1 MSANYSEVTNV
12 LAQAYYSYGQGNDLV
27 ITDLNILPE
36 DLQFALKHFNT
47 VTIFDHHPSSEDF
60 IPLEK
65 INNRFKI
72 YFSNDVCAT
81 TLVQTYMMDQGHEF
95 TDIEKRYFRLVN
107 IYDMWKSDH
116 KEFIYGRIANDIF
129 WMYGWNG
136 YLKKLQQ
143 EVFDIPKGLSH
154 EELQHAKKSFDD
166 IDQAGRTAEW
176 YNTDCGSTIIILED
190 HQKPAI
196 NLISNY
202 IDSETGIYYIFYY
215 GGRFRCSVR
224 VRGSHNDNYDIGGEL
239 RAFIETSEL
248 LDTCGGHRN
257 AAGSA
262 FKTNVQL
269 GDALTEMER
278 FDSFLFSRL
287 EAA

>member
-1 MSANYSEVTNV
+1 MSNRETIVITHTDLDGVSSGYLAGRAFDTKIIMSANYSEVTNV

-116 KEFIYGRIANDIF
+116 KEFIYGRIFN
-129 WMYGWNG
+129 
-136 YLKKLQQ
+136 
-143 EVFDIPKGLSH
+143 
-154 EELQHAKKSFDD
+154 
-166 IDQAGRTAEW
+166 
-176 YNTDCGSTIIILED
+176 
-190 HQKPAI
+190 
-196 NLISNY
+196 
-202 IDSETGIYYIFYY
+202 
-215 GGRFRCSVR
+215 
-224 VRGSHNDNYDIGGEL
+224 
-239 RAFIETSEL
+239 
-248 LDTCGGHRN
+248 
-257 AAGSA
+257 
-262 FKTNVQL
+262 
-269 GDALTEMER
+269 
-278 FDSFLFSRL
+278 
-287 EAA
+287 